1 MRGRTTTRRHWL
13 SAIACLVSAAVL
25 GMLAI
30 GPLLRPSTAAHIYT
44 PAEVE
49 GGLTMHPH
57 TWIGRTVLVR
67 GKLYPVGLGEGGS
80 SQFYTFGSS
89 TMVLDAN
96 VDPGGLH
103 AFLRR
108 VPVIGVLV
116 PDPYRPFRGPAIYRL
131 TLLGHRVTCPGGAP
145 TVTQGPA
152 HCPDAL
158 LLGPAP

>member
-1 MRGRTTTRRHWL
+1 
-13 SAIACLVSAAVL
+13 
-25 GMLAI
+25 
-30 GPLLRPSTAAHIYT
+30 
-44 PAEVE
+44 
-49 GGLTMHPH
+49 MHPH
-57 TWIGRTVLVR
+57 GWIGRTVLVRGKLVR

-103 AFLRR
+103 AFLHRL
-108 VPVIGVLV
+108 PVIGALM

-131 TLLGHRVTCPGGAP
+131 MLLGHRVTCPGGAP

-158 LLGPAP
+158 LLGTAP